1 LTSSSTQEEIINA
14 FGSVDSFKNKCTLVR
29 NGNPIKLYVNFAN
42 TGSTIIP
49 SYVHAATD
57 NTTRWII
64 EIDAIYY
71 NMADIAQMHII
82 IMYYNSLF
90 TIEKTLSIV
99 MPTGGTIG
107 QVLTKAS
114 LSDFDTEWTDVNNET
129 VLLNEQIMSLTES
142 STQEEII
149 NTVGGIDK
157 FKSDVIKL
165 SNHAT
170 CKIISEFMGMSL
182 YITQSLAYY
191 EESSNIYVY
200 ALRGG
205 DNNMSSLISIRYQ
218 NETFSVIANNTELLV
233 TTIDSASTDTQ
244 YPSSKCVYNAIEAI
258 KPVVFDASILELKE
272 TSTQEEIITSVGSIE
287 TFKTKCNLISNG
299 KNVVIYDNLINSS
312 KIYNPTYI
320 FSIADASSNL

>member
-99 MPTGGTIG
+99 MPAGGTIG

-200 ALRGG
+200 ALRAG
-205 DNNMSSLISIRYQ
+205 DNNMLSLITISYE

-244 YPSSKCVYNAIEAI
+244 YPSAKCVYDLVENIGTAL
-258 KPVVFDASILELKE
+258 DYKE
-272 TSTQEEIITSVGSIE
+272 NSNKKVTSVNANSTNDE
-287 TFKTKCNLISNG
+287 YPSAKC
-299 KNVVIYDNLINSS
+299 IYDLVGNIGTALDTLNGEVI
-312 KIYNPTYI
+312 
-320 FSIADASSNL
+320 